1 MLKEKLI
8 SAWSGIPVLL
18 VVLAMLV
25 VPIVMII
32 LAAKGAEYGE
42 RPVATIITWI
52 VVWVIDLVCL
62 AGFFAVQPN
71 QGVVLTLF
79 GKYVGTVAAP
89 GLRFANPFYTKKP
102 VSLRVRNFETS
113 KMKVNDKD
121 GNPIEIAA
129 VVVWKVVD
137 TAEAMFQVDN
147 YENYVHV
154 QSEAAI
160 RNLATAYP
168 YDSHEEQEV
177 SLRGH
182 TLAVAGHLKEEISE
196 RLSVAGVEVIE
207 ARISY
212 LAYAP
217 EIAAAMLR
225 RQQASAVIAARQ
237 KIVEG
242 AVGMVEMALE
252 MLSEKK
258 VVQFDGEQRAAMV
271 QNLLVVLCG
280 ETSAQPV
287 LNTGTL
293 QH

>member
-1 MLKEKLI
+1 MLKERVI
-8 SAWSGIPVLL
+8 EAWNGIPVLL
-18 VVLAMLV
+18 LVLAILVLSVVMIVWTAKTAPYDLRGLLVTFWMLV
-25 VPIVMII
+25 
-32 LAAKGAEYGE
+32 L
-42 RPVATIITWI
+42 
-52 VVWVIDLVCL
+52 LVDSFCL
-62 AGFFAVQPN
+62 VGFFTVQPN

-89 GLRFANPFYTKKP
+89 GLRFANPFFAKRH

-113 KMKVNDKD
+113 KMKVNDHD

-137 TAEAMFQVDN
+137 TAEAIFQVDN

-154 QSEAAI
+154 QSEAAV

-168 YDSHEEQEV
+168 YDAHEDQQV
-177 SLRGH
+177 SLRGS
-182 TLAVAGHLKEEISE
+182 TAEVAARLKEEIQE
-196 RLSVAGVEVIE
+196 RLAVAGVEVIE

-252 MLSEKK
+252 MLANKN
-258 VVQFDGEQRAAMV
+258 VIQLDGEQRAAMV

-280 ETSAQPV
+280 EAAAQPV

-293 QH
+293 YQ

>member
-1 MLKEKLI
+1 MLKERVI
-8 SAWSGIPVLL
+8 EAWNGIPVLL
-18 VVLAMLV
+18 LVLAILVLSVVMIVWTAKTAPYDLRGLLITFWMLV
-25 VPIVMII
+25 
-32 LAAKGAEYGE
+32 L
-42 RPVATIITWI
+42 
-52 VVWVIDLVCL
+52 LVDSFCL
-62 AGFFAVQPN
+62 VGFFTVQPN

-89 GLRFANPFYTKKP
+89 GLRFANPFFAKRH

-113 KMKVNDKD
+113 KMKVNDHD

-137 TAEAMFQVDN
+137 TAEAIFQVDN

-154 QSEAAI
+154 QSEAAV

-168 YDSHEEQEV
+168 YDAHEDHQV
-177 SLRGH
+177 SLRGS
-182 TLAVAGHLKEEISE
+182 TAEVAARLKEEIQE
-196 RLSVAGVEVIE
+196 RLAVAGVEVIE

-252 MLSEKK
+252 MLANKN
-258 VVQFDGEQRAAMV
+258 VIQLDGEQRAAMV

-280 ETSAQPV
+280 EAAAQPV

-293 QH
+293 YQ

>member
-1 MLKEKLI
+1 MLKERGME
-8 SAWSGIPVLL
+8 AWNGIPVLIVSIAVL
-18 VVLAMLV
+18 IGSIAGLIWTARNADPAVRGWWIVFWLIVLILDVLAW
-25 VPIVMII
+25 P
-32 LAAKGAEYGE
+32 
-42 RPVATIITWI
+42 
-52 VVWVIDLVCL
+52 
-62 AGFFAVQPN
+62 GFFTVQPN

-79 GKYVGTVAAP
+79 GRYVGTVRQP
-89 GLRFANPFYTKKP
+89 GLRFSNPFYAKKP

-113 KMKVNDKD
+113 KMKVNDHD

-129 VVVWKVVD
+129 VVVWKVID
-137 TAEAMFQVDN
+137 TAEAVFQVDS

-154 QSEAAI
+154 QSEAAV

-168 YDSHEEQEV
+168 YDAHEEGQV
-177 SLRGH
+177 SLRGS
-182 TLAVAGHLKEEISE
+182 TAEVAARLKEEIQE
-196 RLSVAGVEVIE
+196 RLAIAGVEVIE

-252 MLSEKK
+252 MLARRG
-258 VVQFDGEQRAAMV
+258 VVQLDGEQRAAMV

-280 ETSAQPV
+280 EAAAQPV
-287 LNTGTL
+287 LNTGTIY
-293 QH
+293 Q

>member
-1 MLKEKLI
+1 
-8 SAWSGIPVLL
+8 
-18 VVLAMLV
+18 
-25 VPIVMII
+25 
-32 LAAKGAEYGE
+32 
-42 RPVATIITWI
+42 
-52 VVWVIDLVCL
+52 
-62 AGFFAVQPN
+62 
-71 QGVVLTLF
+71 
-79 GKYVGTVAAP
+79 
-89 GLRFANPFYTKKP
+89 
-102 VSLRVRNFETS
+102 VRNFES
-113 KMKVNDKD
+113 ARLKVNDHD

-168 YDSHEEQEV
+168 YDTHEEHEV

-182 TLAVAGHLKEEISE
+182 TAEVAGRLKSEISD
-196 RLSVAGVEVIE
+196 RLSVAGVEVVE
-207 ARISY
+207 ARLSY

-242 AVGMVEMALE
+242 AVGMVEMALA
-252 MLSEKK
+252 MLAEKN
-258 VVQFDGEQRAAMV
+258 VVHFDGEQRVAMV

-280 ETSAQPV
+280 ESAAQPV

-293 QH
+293 HH

>member
-1 MLKEKLI
+1 MLKERVI
-8 SAWSGIPVLL
+8 EAWNGIPVLL
-18 VVLAMLV
+18 LVLAFFV
-25 VPIVMII
+25 IPIAAII
-32 LAAKGAEYGE
+32 WTAKEGQPEA
-42 RPVATIITWI
+42 RDLWIAFWI
-52 VVWVIDLVCL
+52 VVLILDTLCW
-62 AGFFAVQPN
+62 AGFFTVQPN
-71 QGVVLTLF
+71 QGIVLTLF
-79 GKYVGTVAAP
+79 GKYVGTVNAP
-89 GLRFANPFYTKKP
+89 GLRFANPFYSKKP

-113 KMKVNDKD
+113 RMKVNDHD

-137 TAEAMFQVDN
+137 TAEAIFQVDN

-154 QSEAAI
+154 QSEAAV
-160 RNLATAYP
+160 RNMASAYP
-168 YDSHEEQEV
+168 YDAHEDHQV
-177 SLRGH
+177 SLRGS
-182 TLAVAGHLKEEISE
+182 TAEVAARLKEEIQD
-196 RLSVAGVEVIE
+196 RLAVAGVEVVE

-252 MLSEKK
+252 MLASKN
-258 VVQFDGEQRAAMV
+258 VIQLDGEQRAAMV

-280 ETSAQPV
+280 EAAAQPV
-287 LNTGTL
+287 LNTGTIY
-293 QH
+293 Q

>member
-1 MLKEKLI
+1 MLKERVI
-8 SAWSGIPVLL
+8 EAWNGIPVLL
-18 VVLAMLV
+18 LVLAILVLSVVMLV
-25 VPIVMII
+25 WTAKNAPYDQRGLLITVWI
-32 LAAKGAEYGE
+32 L
-42 RPVATIITWI
+42 VL
-52 VVWVIDLVCL
+52 VVDSVCL
-62 AGFFAVQPN
+62 GGFFTVQPN

-79 GKYVGTVAAP
+79 GKYVGTVTAP
-89 GLRFANPFYTKKP
+89 GLRFANPFYAKRH

-113 KMKVNDKD
+113 KMKVNDHD

-137 TAEAMFQVDN
+137 TAEAIFQVDN

-154 QSEAAI
+154 QSEAAV

-168 YDSHEEQEV
+168 YDAHEDHQV
-177 SLRGH
+177 SLRGS
-182 TLAVAGHLKEEISE
+182 TAEVAARLKEEIQE
-196 RLSVAGVEVIE
+196 RLAVAGVEVIE

-252 MLSEKK
+252 MLANKN
-258 VVQFDGEQRAAMV
+258 VIQLDGEQRAAMV

-280 ETSAQPV
+280 EAAAQPV

-293 QH
+293 YQ

>member
-1 MLKEKLI
+1 MLKEHVI

-18 VVLAMLV
+18 LTVVLLFAPWWGIIAAVKGAPYGEKPAAQIVFWLV
-25 VPIVMII
+25 VFIV
-32 LAAKGAEYGE
+32 
-42 RPVATIITWI
+42 
-52 VVWVIDLVCL
+52 DLVVM
-62 AGFFAVQPN
+62 AGFFTVQPN
-71 QGVVLTLF
+71 QGVALTLF
-79 GKYVGTVAAP
+79 GKYIGTVREP
-89 GLRFANPFYTKKP
+89 GLKFANPFYTKK
-102 VSLRVRNFETS
+102 SISMRVRNFETS
-113 KMKVNDKD
+113 KLKVNDQD

-129 VVVWKVVD
+129 VVVWRVID
-137 TAEAMFQVDN
+137 TAEALFQVDN

-154 QSEAAI
+154 QSEAAV

-168 YDSHEEQEV
+168 YDAHDESHI

-182 TLAVAGHLKEEISE
+182 TAAVAQQLKQEIHD
-196 RLSVAGVEVIE
+196 RLAVAGVEVVE
-207 ARISY
+207 ARLSY

-225 RQQASAVIAARQ
+225 RQQAGAVIAARQ

-252 MLSEKK
+252 SLSAKN
-258 VVQFDGEQRAAMV
+258 VVQLDGEQRAAMV

-280 ETSAQPV
+280 EAAAQPV
-287 LNTGTL
+287 LNAGTL

>member
-8 SAWSGIPVLL
+8 SAPNGILVLLLVIAMLIIPV
-18 VVLAMLV
+18 
-25 VPIVMII
+25 VMIV
-32 LAAKGAEYGE
+32 LAAKAAQGGPK
-42 RPVATIITWI
+42 PVTTIVFWL
-52 VVWVIDLVCL
+52 VVWIADIVAM
-62 AGFFAVQPN
+62 AGFFTVQPN
-71 QGVVLTLF
+71 QSVALTLF
-79 GKYVGTVAAP
+79 GKYIGTVTDQ
-89 GLRFANPFYTKKP
+89 GLRFANPFYAKKH

-121 GNPIEIAA
+121 GNPVEIAA

-137 TAEAMFQVDN
+137 TAEALFHVDS

-154 QSEAAI
+154 QSEAAV
-160 RNLATAYP
+160 RNMATAYP
-168 YDSHEEQEV
+168 YDTHEEHEI

-182 TLAVAGHLKEEISE
+182 TAVVAKHLQAEIQERLAVAG
-196 RLSVAGVEVIE
+196 VDVIE

-242 AVGMVEMALE
+242 AVGMVEMALKE
-252 MLSEKK
+252 LALKN
-258 VVQFDGEQRAAMV
+258 VVEFDEERKAAMV
-271 QNLLVVLCG
+271 SNLLVVLCS
-280 ETSAQPV
+280 ESQVHPV
-287 LNTGTL
+287 VNTGTL
-293 QH
+293 YQ

>member
-1 MLKEKLI
+1 MLKERVI
-8 SAWSGIPVLL
+8 EAWNGIPVLL
-18 VVLAMLV
+18 LVLAVFIASLAGLIWTAKNAEPDLRGAWIAFWV
-25 VPIVMII
+25 FVLIVDV
-32 LAAKGAEYGE
+32 LC
-42 RPVATIITWI
+42 W
-52 VVWVIDLVCL
+52 
-62 AGFFAVQPN
+62 AGFFTVQPN

-79 GKYVGTVAAP
+79 GKYIGTVKQP
-89 GLRFANPFYTKKP
+89 GLRFANPFYAKKP

-113 KMKVNDKD
+113 KMKVNDHD

-137 TAEAMFQVDN
+137 TAEAIFQVDQ

-154 QSEAAI
+154 QSEAAV

-168 YDSHEEQEV
+168 YDAHEEGQV
-177 SLRGH
+177 SLRGS
-182 TLAVAGHLKEEISE
+182 TAEVAARLKEEIQE
-196 RLSVAGVEVIE
+196 RLAVAGVEVLE

-225 RQQASAVIAARQ
+225 RQQAAAVIAARQ

-252 MLSEKK
+252 MLARRG
-258 VVQFDGEQRAAMV
+258 VIQLDGEQRAAMV

-280 ETSAQPV
+280 EAAAQPV

-293 QH
+293 YQ